1 MPINRQQPFPF
12 DWNLVM
18 GAALVANFNLAP
30 LILNE
35 TVAHPLKGFK
45 KEILQHLLF
54 RVELFIARRTIV
66 DLYHRLIQSYR
77 GKASTT
83 ASAEEKSETPASL
96 SFCTSRG
103 DIIFYIH
110 ATRRCLTRNISWKL
124 CKLFAMSYCFDD
136 KNYHLFIGTRAREN
150 RGILWNI
157 NFHERKLELII
168 LIDIT

>member
-1 MPINRQQPFPF
+1 MDNVCAAEHRADQSTATVPFRLKF
-12 DWNLVM
+12 GNESGVS
-18 GAALVANFNLAP
+18 GKFQSRAP

-45 KEILQHLLF
+45 KEILQYLLF

-83 ASAEEKSETPASL
+83 ASAEEKSETLASL

-110 ATRRCLTRNISWKL
+110 AT
-124 CKLFAMSYCFDD
+124 
-136 KNYHLFIGTRAREN
+136 
-150 RGILWNI
+150 ILAGV
-157 NFHERKLELII
+157 
-168 LIDIT
+168 